1 MLPRLLNGIGI
12 LLMTGVILIAIPLTL
27 PKLFGYH
34 IYGILTE
41 SMEPEYPAGSAVYV
55 KEAAFDEIKTGD
67 PITFQMGTDTRLV
80 ATHRVVGIEEEKQQF
95 RTKGDANESEDTTP
109 VDFSRVIGKVVFGI
123 PVLGTISF
131 YLNSWSGAITCM
143 AAFVMAFVLWV
154 TADKIKSKER
164 AK

>member
-55 KEAAFDEIKTGD
+55 KEADFDAIKTGD
-67 PITFQMGTDTRLV
+67 PITFHMGTDTTLV
-80 ATHRVVGIEEEKQQF
+80 ATHRVTAIEKDKQQF

-109 VDFSRVIGKVVFGI
+109 VAFSRVIGKVVFGI
-123 PVLGTISF
+123 PALGSISF
-131 YLNSWSGAITCM
+131 YLSSWSGTIVCI
-143 AAFVMAFVLWV
+143 AAFAAAFVLWV
-154 TADKIKSKER
+154 TADKMKSKER

>member
-1 MLPRLLNGIGI
+1 MLPKLLNGIGI
-12 LLMTGVILIAIPLTL
+12 LLMAGVILIATPLTL

-41 SMEPEYPAGSAVYV
+41 SMEPHYPAGSAVYV
-55 KEAAFDEIKTGD
+55 KEAAFDDIKTGD
-67 PITFQMGTDTRLV
+67 SITFHMGTDTRLV
-80 ATHRVVGIEEEKQQF
+80 ATHRVVVKDEEKQQF

-109 VDFSRVIGKVVFGI
+109 VDFSRVIGKVVFSI
-123 PVLGTISF
+123 PVLGSISF
-131 YLNSWSGAITCM
+131 YLNSWSGTIVCI
-143 AAFVMAFVLWV
+143 AAFAAAFVLWV

>member
-1 MLPRLLNGIGI
+1 MLPKLLNGIGI
-12 LLMTGVILIAIPLTL
+12 LLMAGVILIATPLTL

-41 SMEPEYPAGSAVYV
+41 SMEPQYPAGSAVYV
-55 KEAAFDEIKTGD
+55 KEAAFNEIKTGD
-67 PITFQMGTDTRLV
+67 PITFHMGTDTRLV
-80 ATHRVVGIEEEKQQF
+80 ATHRVVVKDEEKQQF

-109 VDFSRVIGKVVFGI
+109 VDFSRVIGKVVFSI
-123 PVLGTISF
+123 PVLGSISF
-131 YLNSWSGAITCM
+131 YLNSWSGTIVCI
-143 AAFVMAFVLWV
+143 AAFAAAFVLWV